1 MKTWFQSSWLSDMQ
15 NFVYN
20 NLTQIYTYAGVL
32 TKVLILF
39 FTPVQGI
46 ILLVALATIID
57 TIFGMWRAYKTKI
70 KINSKTLRHGLVPKL
85 LSYVGLIMFIY
96 TSDYFILNE
105 LFMSMLSIQYISTK
119 IIALVLIGIE
129 IRSWDESFLAVRGYS
144 FLQKMVGMLNKF
156 KNIKKQIKD
165 EIK

>member
-1 MKTWFQSSWLSDMQ
+1 MQ

-20 NLTQIYTYAGVL
+20 NINHLYAYCGILV
-32 TKVLILF
+32 KVLVLF

-46 ILLVALATIID
+46 ILLVALSTIID
-57 TIFGMWRAYKTKI
+57 TIFGLWRAKKTKI

-105 LFMSMLSIQYISTK
+105 LFMSILSVQYVSTK
-119 IIALVLIGIE
+119 IVALVLVGIE
-129 IRSWDESFLAVRGYS
+129 IRSWDESFIAVRGYS
-144 FLQKMVGMLNKF
+144 FLQKMVGMVNKF
-156 KNIKKQIKD
+156 KNIKKQID
-165 EIK
+165 ETK